1 LGTASGI
8 GIGIGIGIVIG
19 IAVTM
24 SFVAINQGTITIE
37 DIPVLDFDKDPQ
49 LAYLQATY
57 QYAND
62 ELKLVL
68 LLTDSN
74 AEYTRADGTLEIT
87 VQKDGSRVYSTQHE
101 ITKDSFVTWK
111 DASGEKVTG
120 AMVVINQYFRSGSH
134 DVFVNF
140 NSDAGYW
147 EEIHTTFY
155 SLE

>member
-1 LGTASGI
+1 MGTSA
-8 GIGIGIGIVIG
+8 GIGIGIVIG
-19 IAVTM
+19 VVATLA
-24 SFVAINQGTITIE
+24 FVFVVDMTQGIPGIE
-37 DIPVLDFDKDPQ
+37 NIPVLDFDKDPQ

-87 VQKDGSRVYSTQHE
+87 VQKDGSKVYSTQRE

-120 AMVVINQYFRSGSH
+120 ALVDINQYFRSGSH

-147 EEIHTTFY
+147 EDIHTTFY